1 MKHYLLVH
9 SRENRDAAALP
20 VSGTVH
26 DVDSAEDAV
35 AFLES
40 GELLSAVFLDT
51 PSEIPDVDRLIG
63 SVHSRNNDLLAFP
76 VLILTDEEH
85 IGADEQYLGGV
96 VVDCVLKPL
105 RPAVLKNRLA
115 NAEQLVSSVS
125 FTEFSR
131 MLQSLPANIYLKDN
145 HARYVFSSQTW
156 HHLNTENDPGWTIR
170 GKTDLDI
177 RKDRENAQKALNS
190 DLELIR
196 SGKGTSYI
204 IEENEGEQEFLQI
217 IKEPLFYED
226 GRVRGIIA
234 LINIVTEQEQMRRKL
249 RERYIT
255 DQLTRVYNRSY
266 YTEYLAELERF
277 APDPLSI
284 IIADCDY
291 LKRVNDT
298 CGHIAGDEYIRSCAE
313 LLRFTLPKEALI
325 FRTGGDEFAAFLPGT
340 GAEEAERLVQQIR
353 GNAGKFSIEG
363 NALSVSVG
371 CSTMTGEKDLKR
383 YIGMAD
389 HNMYEE
395 KETKKRR

>member
-9 SRENRDAAALP
+9 SRKDGDAGALP

-26 DVDSAEDAV
+26 DMYSAEDAI
-35 AFLES
+35 AFLEN
-40 GELLSAVFLDT
+40 GELLSAVILDT
-51 PSEIPDVDRLIG
+51 PSEIPGVDRLIS
-63 SVHSRNNDLLAFP
+63 SVNDRNSDLLAFP

-85 IGADEQYLGGV
+85 IGADEQYLGGL

-145 HARYVFSSQTW
+145 HGRYVFSSQTW
-156 HHLNTENDPGWTIR
+156 HHLNTENDPEWTIR

-177 RKDRENAQKALNS
+177 RKDKENARRALNS

-196 SGKGTSYI
+196 TGKGTSYI

-226 GRVRGIIA
+226 GSVRGIIA

-266 YTEYLAELERF
+266 YTEYLAELDQF

-284 IIADCDY
+284 IIADCDH
-291 LKRVNDT
+291 LKQVNDT

-313 LLRFTLPKEALI
+313 LLRFTLPKEALV

-340 GAEEAERLVQQIR
+340 GAEEAKRLVEKIR
-353 GNAGKFSIEG
+353 ENEGKFRIEE
-363 NALSVSVG
+363 NILSVSVG
-371 CSTMTGEKDLKR
+371 CSTMTGENDLKR

-395 KETKKRR
+395 KQSKKNR

>member
-40 GELLSAVFLDT
+40 GELLSAVFLDA